1 MSETAAKWIACG
13 LLSIA
18 WAMALSTAST
28 PVDPGSTR
36 YQIEYEEIN
45 GRLRPAYLFNTRTGE
60 VHRRGPHSWRECQE
74 KKDY

>member
-28 PVDPGSTR
+28 SLDSGSTR
-36 YQIEYEEIN
+36 YQIKYEEIN

-60 VHRRGPHSWRECQE
+60 VHKRSHRFWNECQE
-74 KKDY
+74 KNDY